1 MTNADTTKKARRDAA
16 REHAREAR
24 EAAAKKRKRNKL
36 LAQGG
41 VLLGAL
47 AVAGVVLLVV
57 SNLNAPPSPGPLN
70 MASDGIVLNGDG
82 TTMGYVAT
90 DAIAAD
96 AEPVASTLPS
106 TGEPVAI
113 VMYVDYQCPICQ
125 QFETTNAD
133 QIAQWVTAGMAT
145 VEIHP
150 IANLDAQ
157 SLGTRYSSR
166 ATNAAAC
173 VANFEPEKYWAVNE
187 AFHAN
192 QPAEQTSGLTNA
204 EIKTLVSDAGAS
216 SQDVTDCIGAE
227 TFKSWVT
234 AATLRTRSAIPNSI
248 LDSVEGTPTVL
259 VNGQQYTGETTDAD
273 AFTAFVSGIAA
284 TAGSGTGTDTPTE

>member
-36 LAQGG
+36 FAQGG
-41 VLLGAL
+41 VLLGVLAL
-47 AVAGVVLLVV
+47 AGVVVLVV
-57 SNLNAPPSPGPLN
+57 SNLNAPAAPGPLN

-96 AEPVASTLPS
+96 GDPVASTAPAA
-106 TGEPVAI
+106 GDPVAI
-113 VMYVDYQCPICQ
+113 VMYVDYQCPYCAD
-125 QFETTNAD
+125 FETTNAT
-133 QIAQWVTAGMAT
+133 QISQWVTAGMAT

-150 IANLDAQ
+150 IANLDSQ

-166 ATNAAAC
+166 SANAAAC
-173 VANFEPEKYWAVNE
+173 VANFEPEQFWAVNT
-187 AFHAN
+187 AFYAN
-192 QPAEQTSGLTNA
+192 QPEEQTSGLDTA
-204 EIKTLVSDAGAS
+204 AITTLVSDAGAS
-216 SQDVTDCIGAE
+216 SQEVADCIDSE

-234 AATLRTRSAIPNSI
+234 DATLRTRSAIPNSD
-248 LDSVEGTPTVL
+248 LASVEGTPTVL
-259 VNGQQYTGETTDAD
+259 VNGQQYTGELTDAD
-273 AFTAFVSGIAA
+273 AFTAFVSAVAA
-284 TAGSGTGTDTPTE
+284 ADSGETETPTE